1 MSAEMEDQIVV
12 DLPPKPLLARSTSP
26 RKPLPSSTTVEPRS
40 HTEQPLAGPSSH
52 RRTRSS
58 DVALNGAVASSGGI
72 NNTAGESGIPMADI
86 SDVPDKPMYIQ
97 PDHFFPLT
105 NHMSAPAGLR
115 GIPQIGEGW
124 LSPHDDP
131 QALRGIPVFK
141 PTMEEF
147 EDFEGYA
154 KATTEWGQY
163 SGITKIIPPDEWTAS
178 VPPITKSSLS
188 SVRIRQPI
196 QQNILGHSGLFRLA
210 NVVKNKNRPLSVEE
224 WFKKCKDKK
233 FAGLGPKDVGKT
245 LNRDSKEAVERRE
258 RMKADIK
265 RQRDEKKRKAEERRA
280 SRAAHAAEAEEGH
293 LNTDADAQNQKQE
306 SESSDGVPP
315 LDPSGNSSHSS
326 PEPHPTTPD
335 SDSVEPWYRTF
346 NPTEDWLPRDTKPED
361 YTVEACAA
369 LERQFWKNMGIGEPS
384 WYGADMEGSLFVD
397 EKTPWNVAHLPNLL
411 NRWNLSNL
419 PGVNSPYLYFG
430 MWGASFAW
438 HVEDM
443 DLFSINYIH
452 FGAPK
457 YWYAVPQKQAEK
469 FERILQGYF
478 TEDARHCDQFLR
490 HKSFAVSPQRL
501 ANDGINVNMLVHKQ
515 GEFVITYPRGY
526 HAGFNMGFNCAES
539 VNFALDS
546 WVELGRRAKACTCVT
561 HSVRIDVDEML
572 ASEEKRLKGEQDL
585 LEVIEQER
593 RDKKSRKRQ
602 ANDNTETPKKRI
614 RAEPLI
620 AGHDEENTSLAP
632 ADDSDEVLAPV
643 KLPVM
648 RKKKPKEVIELSP
661 TRPTPRPT
669 IVKENP
675 VYPCLFCPGLDTSD
689 LMPVLD
695 APDNVKNIWKPR
707 TEDIKAHH
715 ACALAIPGIGIE
727 DRERD
732 GVLKAFIVG
741 TENVEPAR
749 WNLKCAACADKR
761 LQKTGAKIQCTKGK
775 CPRAYHVSCAK
786 THPSTSLKI
795 WEVETPILP
804 ADGDAP
810 LAEGAD
816 IPMERDIKVELLC
829 PQHNPDN
836 KAQNEQKKADAVQ
849 AKVMAIPAGSKVRI
863 KIRAGAS
870 LEYTIVEIRTENRD
884 VVVEDDAGDRAIYP
898 WSSIDFKPAPITML
912 ENEYARVHTHVRR
925 GSENRSIA
933 PTPPTSSPV
942 QTNRTHPAR
951 STSVAALLDGPP
963 PARSSKAPPPMTTSE
978 PLVQPSSRASAVPHK
993 RIHPPPVVRPAPLR
1007 VEQMLNPPTEAIP
1020 SRVVLCDAPRVPT
1033 HLTNSR
1039 QPYVHPDPPLPLPY
1053 GQGHHIPLP
1062 PPHHLPPTPNV
1073 APIAYPSQQYYAP
1086 VRPYDSRGPYNRP
1099 LPTAGAPSYP
1109 QPILT
1114 PGYPAHLGLSDQPPP
1129 FQSINGNRG
1138 PLPSGYIP
1146 PSSHSASIRTH
1157 SAGDPRQGA
1166 LPSSSTGHG
1175 SQINGL
1181 GRQSH
1186 RRVSNGHL
1194 PNGVGKIDLGL
1205 QRMQALIGHLPPLS
1219 VPAIHLAGTNGKG
1232 SVSAILESC
1241 LMAAGLSVAR
1251 YNSPHLMEARDAI
1264 RINGQP
1270 PSQQVFLDATK
1281 VVETVNR
1288 QANIK
1293 ATTFEIA
1300 TAAAYHLINNI
1311 QPPMDIMIIEC
1322 GMGGAK
1328 DATNIIPDQ
1337 LKIASVLTAVGL
1349 DHVSF
1354 LGDTI
1359 TKIAEEKAKI
1369 AVPGG
1374 LLVVGQQTKRDAIHA
1389 ARKVATKK
1397 GARVIEALKSMAIA
1411 RPIPPVS
1418 IRPFHRPAPT
1428 LVQTPLPTI
1437 LDSSRN
1443 PVGRE
1448 YVIDTEFTLGGQHQ
1462 LDNLSLALT
1471 VLHAIRFDPRA
1482 RSIQPKLD
1490 MLSSR
1495 AIQMGVARAEW
1506 AGRCSWHEWQDP
1518 VSRSFI
1524 PVLVDGAH
1532 NSDSARMLRHYIDAL
1547 SFVSRPKLRFVIGLS
1562 DSPGKSIESVLE
1574 PLLRPGDEVVLVEFS
1589 TPVEGMPWIK
1599 PVPLATLNEVA
1610 SRFVGQ
1616 DAVRETRKIGPLGV
1630 EEALRWTAQDM
1641 VEGDYLPIV
1650 CGSLYLV
1657 ADLYRL
1663 LTCRA

>member
-1 MSAEMEDQIVV
+1 MSAEIEDQIVV
-12 DLPPKPLLARSTSP
+12 ELPLRLPLARSPSP
-26 RKPLPSSTTVEPRS
+26 RKPSPAKLPAK
-40 HTEQPLAGPSSH
+40 TESPAQPVAGPSTH

-58 DVALNGAVASSGGI
+58 DVAMNGATTSGGGT
-72 NNTAGESGIPMADI
+72 NNTASANGPAVAETAPT
-86 SDVPDKPMYIQ
+86 PDKPRYIQ

-105 NHMSAPAGLR
+105 NHMNTPAVLR
-115 GIPQIGEGW
+115 GIPQIGDGW
-124 LSPHDDP
+124 LSPEEDP

-163 SGITKIIPPDEWTAS
+163 SGIVKIIPPDEWTAS

-196 QQNILGHSGLFRLA
+196 QQNILGHSGLFRIA
-210 NVVKNKNRPLSVEE
+210 NVVKNKNRPLTVEE
-224 WFKKCKDKK
+224 WFNKCKDKK
-233 FAGLGPKDVGKT
+233 FAGLGPKDVGRT
-245 LNRDSKEAVERRE
+245 LNRDSKEAIERRE
-258 RMKADIK
+258 RIKADTK
-265 RQRDEKKRKAEERRA
+265 RQRDEKKRKAEARRA
-280 SRAAHAAEAEEGH
+280 SKAARAAEAEEGH
-293 LNTDADAQNQKQE
+293 LNADTSDQKQE
-306 SESSDGVPP
+306 EDSVDGVPP

-335 SDSVEPWYRTF
+335 SDAVEPWYQSF

-369 LERQFWKNMGIGEPS
+369 LERHFWKNMGIGEPS

-411 NRWNLSNL
+411 NRWDLNNL

-457 YWYAVPQKQAEK
+457 YWYAIPQKQAEK

-572 ASEEKRLKGEQDL
+572 AKEEKRLKGEQDL
-585 LEVIEQER
+585 LEAIEEER
-593 RDKKSRKRQ
+593 RAKKSRKRQ
-602 ANDNTETPKKRI
+602 ATESMETPRKRMKAQPRI
-614 RAEPLI
+614 AED
-620 AGHDEENTSLAP
+620 HEEAISLTGAEE
-632 ADDSDEVLAPV
+632 SEVGLAPV
-643 KLPVM
+643 KIPVM
-648 RKKKPKEVIELSP
+648 RKKKPKEVIDLSP
-661 TRPTPRPT
+661 TRPTPKPT
-669 IVKENP
+669 IVKEAP
-675 VYPCLFCPGLDTSD
+675 VYPCLFCPGLDISD

-695 APDNVKNIWKPR
+695 AADNVKNIWKPR
-707 TEDIKAHH
+707 TGEIKAHH
-715 ACALAIPGIGIE
+715 SCALAIPGIGIE
-727 DRERD
+727 DREID
-732 GVLKAFIVG
+732 GVMKGFVVG
-741 TENVEPAR
+741 TGNVEQAR
-749 WNLKCAACADKR
+749 WNLKCAACADKK

-795 WEVETPILP
+795 WEVEIPILP
-804 ADGDAP
+804 GGGEEP
-810 LAEGAD
+810 LVEGGE
-816 IPMERDIKVELLC
+816 IPVERDIKVELLC
-829 PQHNPDN
+829 PQHNPD
-836 KAQNEQKKADAVQ
+836 KKASDEQRKAEALQ
-849 AKVMAIPAGSKVRI
+849 AKILAIPAGAKIRI
-863 KIRAGAS
+863 KVKTGAS
-870 LEYTIVEIRTENRD
+870 IEYTVLEVRSESQD
-884 VVVEDDAGDRAIYP
+884 VVVEDDAGERVIYP
-898 WSSIDFKPAPITML
+898 WSSIDFRPEPVKML

-925 GSENRSIA
+925 SSENRSGLPTPTSSSPIQPSRKQPTQA
-933 PTPPTSSPV
+933 VALPTPPPSMPATRRDQPLRPMVTSQPLAQPV
-942 QTNRTHPAR
+942 P
-951 STSVAALLDGPP
+951 
-963 PARSSKAPPPMTTSE
+963 
-978 PLVQPSSRASAVPHK
+978 RAENVPRK
-993 RIHPPPVVRPAPLR
+993 RVHPPPVVRPAPLR
-1007 VEQMLNPPTEAIP
+1007 VEQMLNPPVEPIP
-1020 SRVVLCDAPRVPT
+1020 TRVVLCDAPRGQIHPPNAQPPGMY
-1033 HLTNSR
+1033 TNSGLP
-1039 QPYVHPDPPLPLPY
+1039 PYNH
-1053 GQGHHIPLP
+1053 GHHVPMP
-1062 PPHHLPPTPNV
+1062 PPHHLPPPQRT
-1073 APIAYPSQQYYAP
+1073 ASIAHPHQ
-1086 VRPYDSRGPYNRP
+1086 PYHASVPFYESHDQYNRP
-1099 LPTAGAPSYP
+1099 FQVHGAPQHAQLP
-1109 QPILT
+1109 PIHGW
-1114 PGYPAHLGLSDQPPP
+1114 PGPRGLSDQPPP
-1129 FQSINGNRG
+1129 FQVANGYHG
-1138 PLPSGYIP
+1138 PLPMGYAAP
-1146 PSSHSASIRTH
+1146 PSHASSVRRHSASAPNH
-1157 SAGDPRQGA
+1157 G
-1166 LPSSSTGHG
+1166 SSSAPPNVYGIQHTGSTG
-1175 SQINGL
+1175 Q
-1181 GRQSH
+1181 QP
-1186 RRVSNGHL
+1186 RRASNSGA

-1205 QRMQALIGHLPPLS
+1205 QRMQALMSHLPPLS
-1219 VPAIHLAGTNGKG
+1219 VPAVHLAGTNGKG

-1241 LMAAGLSVAR
+1241 FMAAGLSVGR

-1264 RINGQP
+1264 RINGRP
-1270 PSQQVFLDATK
+1270 PSQQAFLDATQ
-1281 VVETVNR
+1281 VVETVNK
-1288 QANIK
+1288 QADIS

-1300 TAAAYHLINNI
+1300 TAAAYHLINNV
-1311 QPPMDIMIIEC
+1311 QPPLDVMIIEC

-1328 DATNIIPDQ
+1328 DATNVIPDQ
-1337 LKIASVLTAVGL
+1337 LKIASALTAVGL

-1374 LLVVGQQTKRDAIHA
+1374 LLVVGQQPNVDAIYA
-1389 ARKVATKK
+1389 ARKIAAEK
-1397 GARVIEALKSMAIA
+1397 GARVHEALRSMAIPHPA
-1411 RPIPPVS
+1411 PPVS
-1418 IRPFHRPAPT
+1418 IKPFHRPAPN
-1428 LVQTPLPTI
+1428 LIQTPLPAI
-1437 LDSSRN
+1437 FDSSRN

-1448 YVIDTEFTLGGQHQ
+1448 YVIDTEFSLGGQHQ

-1471 VLHAIRFDPRA
+1471 ILHAIRFDPRA

-1490 MLSSR
+1490 LLNSR
-1495 AIQMGVARAEW
+1495 AIQVGVARAEW
-1506 AGRCSWHEWQDP
+1506 AGRCSWHEWHDP
-1518 VSRSFI
+1518 VSRSVV

-1532 NSDSARMLRHYIDAL
+1532 NSDSARMLRNYIDSL
-1547 SFVSRPKLRFVIGLS
+1547 SFVSRPKLRFVVGLS

-1574 PLLRPGDEVVLVEFS
+1574 PLLRQGDEVVSVEFS

-1599 PVPLATLNEVA
+1599 SVPLSNLHQAV
-1610 SRFVGQ
+1610 SRLVGS
-1616 DAVRETRKIGPLGV
+1616 DAVRETRMIGPRGL

-1641 VEGDYLPIV
+1641 VEGDYLTVI

-1663 LTCRA
+1663 LSYQAPK